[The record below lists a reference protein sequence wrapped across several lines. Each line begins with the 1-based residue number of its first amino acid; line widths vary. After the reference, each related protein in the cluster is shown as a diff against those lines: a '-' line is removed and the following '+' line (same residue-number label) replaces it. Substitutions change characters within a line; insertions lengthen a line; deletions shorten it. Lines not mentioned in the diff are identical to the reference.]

1 MRRYFQTFPFLLALL
16 FLAACQPVSM
26 TETLRTVTVS
36 GEGEISV
43 APEIATVH
51 FAVEARDRDLA
62 AAQAQASK
70 VVDAVLELTDSLKI
84 PREQVS
90 STQLRVHPEYD
101 WNEGRQVFRGYLV
114 QRDVQVE
121 LEDLAKLGPL
131 LERAMAAGVN
141 NVSPPQLDVKDP
153 RKLHRE
159 VLQLAAADAKAN
171 AEALAETLEATLGD
185 VQRVNAVEGRPP
197 TPVMEPRM
205 MRMNAADSAGAEQ
218 TYETGRI
225 TMRATVQAEFE
236 LR

>member
-1 MRRYFQTFPFLLALL
+1 MQRRFFALSALFALL
-16 FLAACQPVSM
+16 FLAACQPVPM
-26 TETLRTVTVS
+26 TETLRTVAVS

-51 FAVEARDRDLA
+51 LAVEARDRDLA
-62 AAQAQASK
+62 AAQAQAGK

-84 PREQVS
+84 PRKQVS

-114 QRDVQVE
+114 QRDIQVE
-121 LEDLAKLGPL
+121 LQDLAKLGPL

-141 NVSPPQLDVKDP
+141 NVSPPELNVEDP

-171 AEALAETLEATLGD
+171 AEALAETLDATLGD
-185 VQRVNAVEGRPP
+185 VQRVNAVEDAPPRPL
-197 TPVMEPRM
+197 MERM
-205 MRMNAADSAGAEQ
+205 MPMSAADSASAEQ
-218 TYETGRI
+218 TYQTGQI
-225 TMRATVQAEFE
+225 TMRVTVQAEFE